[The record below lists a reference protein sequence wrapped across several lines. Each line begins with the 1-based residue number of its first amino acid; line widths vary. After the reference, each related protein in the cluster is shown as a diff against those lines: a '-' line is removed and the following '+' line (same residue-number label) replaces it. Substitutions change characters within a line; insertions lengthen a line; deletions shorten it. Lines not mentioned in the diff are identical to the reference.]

1 MKSIRQIKKLKN
13 KIVFLRVDFNVPIE
27 KGSIKEDY
35 KIIQALPTIRFLLR
49 YGCRLIIATH
59 LAEAS
64 TSKIKI
70 STKPIA
76 QRLSQ
81 LLDKKVNFINNCC
94 GELVIKA
101 VDKLKTGEIL
111 FLENLRSN
119 KGEEENEKKFAKQL
133 ANLANLYVNDAF
145 AVCHRNHAS
154 VSAIKKYL
162 PAYVGLLLE
171 KEIINLNKINKP
183 KKPLISIIGGVKMKT
198 KTILIKKLL
207 KKSHRML
214 IGGAL
219 ANNFIASHG
228 FEVGHSIIDQDSI
241 KIVTKLKNNA
251 KIILPI
257 DAIVSNRKD
266 KSNAVAKSINKIEK
280 NDMILD
286 IGPKT
291 IKLYASFIKQANTII
306 WNGPMGYFE
315 NEHFKHGTLAV
326 ARLIASRSTGKA
338 FGVVGGG
345 ETVEA
350 LKITKMS
357 EHIDWVSTGGGAML
371 AYLSGEK
378 MPGLKGVCRRIP
390 RICGV

>member
-1 MKSIRQIKKLKN
+1 MLIKSVRQAKN
-13 KIVFLRVDFNVPIE
+13 LNNKTVFLRVDFNVPME
-27 KGSIKEDY
+27 NDLIKEDY
-35 KIIQALPTIRFLLR
+35 KIIQGLPTIRFLLR
-49 YGCRLIIATH
+49 YSCRLIIATH
-59 LAEAS
+59 LAKA
-64 TSKIKI
+64 

-76 QRLSQ
+76 QRLGQ
-81 LLDKKVNFINNCC
+81 LLDKKVDFINNCC
-94 GELVIKA
+94 GESVVKA
-101 VDKLKTGEIL
+101 ANKLKTGEIL
-111 FLENLRSN
+111 FLENLRIN
-119 KGEEENEKKFAKQL
+119 GGEEKNDKKFAKQL
-133 ANLANLYVNDAF
+133 ASLADLYVNDAF

-171 KEIINLNKINKP
+171 KEIINLDKIKEP

-198 KTILIKKLL
+198 KSALIKKLL
-207 KKSHRML
+207 KKSYRML

-228 FEVGHSIIDQDSI
+228 FEVGCSIIDQESI
-241 KIVTKLKNNA
+241 KIVAKLKDNA

-257 DAIVSNRKD
+257 DAVVSNKKD
-266 KSNAVAKSINKIEK
+266 GGDVVVKSINQIGKKDI
-280 NDMILD
+280 ILD

-291 IKLYASFIKQANTII
+291 IKLYASFIKQANTIV

-326 ARLIASRSTGKA
+326 ARLVASRSDGKA

-350 LKITKMS
+350 LKITKMADYV
-357 EHIDWVSTGGGAML
+357 DWVSTGGGAML

-378 MPGLKGVCRRIP
+378 MPGLEKLKVKNS
-390 RICGV
+390 

>member
-1 MKSIRQIKKLKN
+1 MIIKSIRQAKN
-13 KIVFLRVDFNVPIE
+13 LDKKIVFLRVDFNVPIE
-27 KGSIKEDY
+27 NGVIKEDY

-49 YGCRLIIATH
+49 YGCHLIIATH
-59 LAEAS
+59 LTGAS

-81 LLDKKVNFINNCC
+81 LLNKKVNFINNCC

-101 VDKLKTGEIL
+101 VNKLKIGEIL

-119 KGEEENEKKFAKQL
+119 KGEEENDKKFAKQL
-133 ANLANLYVNDAF
+133 ANLANLYINDAF

-207 KKSHRML
+207 RKSHRML

-219 ANNFIASHG
+219 ANNFIASYG
-228 FEVGHSIIDQDSI
+228 FEVGRSIIDQDSI

-266 KSNAVAKSINKIEK
+266 KSNAIAKSINKIEK
-280 NDMILD
+280 KDMILD

-315 NEHFKHGTLAV
+315 NEHFKYGTLAV

-378 MPGLKGVCRRIP
+378 MPGLEGIVK
-390 RICGV
+390 